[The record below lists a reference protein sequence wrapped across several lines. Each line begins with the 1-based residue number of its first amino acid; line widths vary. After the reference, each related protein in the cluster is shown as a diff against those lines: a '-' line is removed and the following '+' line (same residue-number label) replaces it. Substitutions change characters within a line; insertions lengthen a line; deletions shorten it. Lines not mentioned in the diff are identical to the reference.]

1 MMHPLI
7 LALAVTL
14 GSQAGTAPQ
23 CEVAGPLVKLP
34 GLQEA
39 SGVAVSRRVPGR
51 LWTHNDSGQPEIFAL
66 DTSGAVT
73 AKIRL
78 SGATVED
85 WEAIAAGPCAAGS
98 CLYVADIGDNDARR
112 KRITIYRLPEPD
124 GKAGSVATA
133 EAFHATYPDGPRNA
147 EVLLVTPD
155 GRLTIVTKG
164 DTAPAAVYRFPQELR
179 AGSTVKL
186 ERVGQS
192 RDAGKSAKDDRITDG
207 AVSADGGWVVLRS
220 NGSLVFYRA
229 AELMAG
235 AWREAR
241 RVDLAKL
248 GEPQGE
254 GVAFGAGNTLY
265 VAGEGGDKVQPGTF
279 ARLTCTAN
287 HE

>member
-1 MMHPLI
+1 MIQI
-7 LALAVTL
+7 LTFLLAVTL

-66 DTSGAVT
+66 DTSGTVT
-73 AKIRL
+73 AKIRVP
-78 SGATVED
+78 GAAVED
-85 WEAIAAGPCAAGS
+85 WEAIGVGPCPAGT
-98 CLYVADIGDNDARR
+98 CLFVADIGDNDAKR

-124 GKAGSVATA
+124 RISGTVATPDI
-133 EAFHATYPDGPRNA
+133 FHATYPDGPRNA
-147 EVLLVTPD
+147 EVLLVAPD
-155 GRLTIVTKG
+155 GRLSIVTKG
-164 DTAPAAVYRFPQELR
+164 DTAPAAVYRFPQDLR

-192 RDAGKSAKDDRITDG
+192 REAGKSSKDDRITDG
-207 AVSADGGWVVLRS
+207 TVSADGEWVVLRS
-220 NGSLVFYRA
+220 NGSLVFYRS

-235 AWREAR
+235 TWREAR
-241 RVDLAKL
+241 RVDLTQLA
-248 GEPQGE
+248 EPQGE
-254 GVAFGAGNTLY
+254 GVTFGTGHTLY

-279 ARLTCTAN
+279 ARLTCTPN
-287 HE
+287 RE

>member
-1 MMHPLI
+1 MIQVLTL
-7 LALAVTL
+7 LAMTL
-14 GSQAGTAPQ
+14 GSQAGAAPH
-23 CEVAGPLVKLP
+23 CEPAGPLVKLP

-66 DTSGAVT
+66 DAGGAVT

-78 SGATVED
+78 SGAAVED
-85 WEAIAAGPCAAGS
+85 WEAIGVGPCPAGS
-98 CLYVADIGDNDARR
+98 CLYVADIGDNDAKR

-124 GKAGSVATA
+124 GKSSTAAAA
-133 EAFHATYPDGPRNA
+133 EAIHATYPDGPRNA
-147 EVLLVTPD
+147 EVLLVAPD
-155 GRLTIVTKG
+155 GRLSIVTKG
-164 DTAPAAVYRFPQELR
+164 DTAPAAVYRFPPDLR

-192 RDAGKSAKDDRITDG
+192 RDAGRSAKDDRITDG
-207 AVSADGGWVVLRS
+207 AVSADGEWVVLRS
-220 NGSLVFYRA
+220 NGSVVFYRA
-229 AELMAG
+229 AELTAG
-235 AWREAR
+235 TWRETR

-265 VAGEGGDKVQPGTF
+265 VAGEGGDKMQPGTF
-279 ARLTCTAN
+279 ARLTCTPN
-287 HE
+287 RE